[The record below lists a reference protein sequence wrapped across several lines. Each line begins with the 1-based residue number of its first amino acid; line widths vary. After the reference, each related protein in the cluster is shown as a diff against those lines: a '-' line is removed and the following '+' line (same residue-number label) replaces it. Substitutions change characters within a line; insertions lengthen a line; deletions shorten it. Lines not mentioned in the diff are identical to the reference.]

1 MGSPADQGQDDSGV
15 APIRRLAAIVVAD
28 IVGYSRQMEADESGT
43 LDRLQALH
51 AELVRPKTLEF
62 RGRIVKRMGDGW
74 LAEFPSATDAVR
86 SSVEIQERAA
96 ARNARSLPDH
106 RLELRIGVNLGEI
119 IFDGDDVFGNGV
131 NIAARL
137 ESIATPGQVCISSSV
152 HEQVR
157 GVLDV
162 ACEDMGEHVVKNIAR
177 PIRCFAIQPG
187 DGGFG
192 SGPTGSE
199 RAVAAA
205 TRGVSIAVLPFDNL
219 SGDPT
224 QDYFADGM
232 VEDIITA
239 LSRFKWLKVIARNS
253 TFVYK
258 GRAVDVRQVAKDLGV
273 RYVLEGSVQRSERR
287 VRITGQLIDATT
299 GAHLWAERFD
309 GELESI
315 FDLQDRITAS
325 VVAAIEPQIRKAEIE
340 RTRRKHPEN
349 LDAYDLFLQAT
360 PLAYAMRPDDCAK
373 SLALLERSLRLDPG
387 FVPAKAFVAWC
398 YEQRLSRGWPSVE
411 QGDAA
416 NAVRL
421 AREVLAADTDDANAI
436 AIAGFVLVMVGREFD
451 VGLAALRR
459 AVGLNRNNAFV
470 SMNAG
475 WGNAFAGDVG
485 EALVEFERARRL
497 NPQDPAA
504 FYILTGLG
512 AAHLFAGDH
521 DRAADY
527 AEQSA
532 ALYGEWDATYIVL
545 AAALAYAGR
554 IDEARRA
561 IARLKLLLPGASIA
575 VIKNMVPVRDAR
587 RLALWLEGLRRAGL
601 PE

>member
-1 MGSPADQGQDDSGV
+1 MGSRVDRGTDQRRGTPA
-15 APIRRLAAIVVAD
+15 RRLAAIVVAD
-28 IVGYSRQMEADESGT
+28 VVGYSRQMEADESGT
-43 LDRLQALH
+43 LGRLQALF
-51 AELVRPKTLEF
+51 ADVVLPKTREF
-62 RGRIVKRMGDGW
+62 RGRIVKRTGDGW

-86 SSVEIQERAA
+86 SSVEIQERLAE
-96 ARNARSLPDH
+96 RNAHSPQDR

-152 HEQVR
+152 YDQIR

-162 ACEDMGEHVVKNIAR
+162 VCEDIGEQVVKNIAR
-177 PIRCFAIQPG
+177 SVRCFAIRPAFAG
-187 DGGFG
+187 DAAG
-192 SGPTGSE
+192 
-199 RAVAAA
+199 RDAAAVAAA
-205 TRGVSIAVLPFDNL
+205 TRGASIAVLPFSNL
-219 SGDPT
+219 SGDPS

-258 GRAVDVRQVAKDLGV
+258 GRAMDVRQVAKDLGV
-273 RYVLEGSVQRSERR
+273 HYVLEGSVQRSERK
-287 VRITGQLIDATT
+287 VRITGQLIDATS

-315 FDLQDRITAS
+315 FDLQDQITAS

-340 RTRRKHPEN
+340 RARRKHPEN

-360 PLAYAMRPDDCAK
+360 PHAYAMRPNDCAK
-373 SLALLERSLRLDPG
+373 ALALLERSLLIDPG

-398 YEQRLSRGWPSVE
+398 YEQRVSRGWPDVRE
-411 QGDAA
+411 ADAA

-436 AIAGFVLVMVGREFD
+436 SLAGFVLVMVGREYD

-475 WGNAFAGDVG
+475 WGNAFAGDVA

-512 AAHLFAGDH
+512 AANLFAGNH
-521 DRAADY
+521 GRAADF
-527 AEQSA
+527 AGQSA
-532 ALYGEWDATYIVL
+532 ALYEDWDATYIVL

-561 IARLKLLLPGASIA
+561 VAKLRALLPRVSIA
-575 VIKNMVPVRDAR
+575 VVRDMVPVRDAQ

>member
-1 MGSPADQGQDDSGV
+1 MGSRADRGADERQGT
-15 APIRRLAAIVVAD
+15 PTRRLAAIVVAD
-28 IVGYSRQMEADESGT
+28 VVGYSRQMEADESGT
-43 LDRLQALH
+43 LDRLQALY
-51 AELVRPKTLEF
+51 AEVVRPTTNEF
-62 RGRIVKRMGDGW
+62 RGRIVKRTGDGW
-74 LAEFPSATDAVR
+74 LAEFASATDAVR

-96 ARNARSLPDH
+96 ARNAHSAADR

-137 ESIATPGQVCISSSV
+137 ESIATPGQVCISGSV

-162 ACEDMGEHVVKNIAR
+162 VCEDIGEHVVKNIAR
-177 PIRCFAIQPG
+177 PVRCFAIHPAELG
-187 DGGFG
+187 DEAGR
-192 SGPTGSE
+192 
-199 RAVAAA
+199 RAGAVPAAS
-205 TRGVSIAVLPFDNL
+205 RGASIAVLPFSNL
-219 SGDPT
+219 SGDPS

-232 VEDIITA
+232 VEDVITA

-315 FDLQDRITAS
+315 FDLQDQITAS

-349 LDAYDLFLQAT
+349 LDAYDLYLQAT
-360 PLAYAMRPDDCAK
+360 PHAYAMRPEDCAK
-373 SLALLERSLRLDPG
+373 ALALLERSLRLDPG

-398 YEQRLSRGWPSVE
+398 YEQRLSRGWPGVQE
-411 QGDAA
+411 ADAA

-421 AREVLAADTDDANAI
+421 AREVLAADTDDANAM
-436 AIAGFVLVMVGREFD
+436 AIAGFVLVMVGREYD

-459 AVGLNRNNAFV
+459 AVALNRNNAFV

-475 WGNAFAGDVG
+475 WGNAFAGDVA

-512 AAHLFAGDH
+512 AAHMFAGNH
-521 DRAADY
+521 DEAAGF

-532 ALYGEWDATYIVL
+532 ALYGEWDATFIVL

-561 IARLKLLLPGASIA
+561 VGRLKALLPGASIS
-575 VIKNMVPVRDAR
+575 VVRDMVPVRDAK
-587 RLALWLEGLRRAGL
+587 RLALWLEGLRMAGL

>member
-1 MGSPADQGQDDSGV
+1 MDSRAEGGTGERRST
-15 APIRRLAAIVVAD
+15 PTRRLAAIVVAD
-28 IVGYSRQMEADESGT
+28 VVGYSRQMESDESGT
-43 LDRLQALH
+43 LERLQSLYADV
-51 AELVRPKTLEF
+51 VRPKTHDL
-62 RGRIVKRMGDGW
+62 RGRIVKRTGDGW

-86 SSVEIQERAA
+86 SSVEIQEQVA
-96 ARNARSLPDH
+96 ARNASSAPDR

-152 HEQVR
+152 HEQIR

-162 ACEDMGEHVVKNIAR
+162 VCEDIGEHVVKNIAR
-177 PIRCFAIQPG
+177 PVRCFAIHPPRAG
-187 DGGFG
+187 D
-192 SGPTGSE
+192 
-199 RAVAAA
+199 AAGA
-205 TRGVSIAVLPFDNL
+205 DAPAPASAPRGASIAVLPFSNL
-219 SGDPT
+219 SGDPG

-232 VEDIITA
+232 VEDVITA

-273 RYVLEGSVQRSERR
+273 HYVLEGSVQRSERR

-360 PLAYAMRPDDCAK
+360 PHAYAMRPDDCAK
-373 SLALLERSLRLDPG
+373 ALALLERSLHLDPG

-398 YEQRLSRGWPSVE
+398 YEQRLSRGWPGADK
-411 QGDAA
+411 GDAA
-416 NAVRL
+416 TVVRL

-436 AIAGFVLVMVGREFD
+436 ALAGFVLVMVGREYD

-459 AVGLNRNNAFV
+459 AVALNRNNAFV

-485 EALVEFERARRL
+485 EALLELERARLL

-512 AAHLFAGDH
+512 AANMFAGNH
-521 DRAADY
+521 ARAADF
-527 AEQSA
+527 AGQSA
-532 ALYGEWDATYIVL
+532 ALYEEWDATYIVL

-561 IARLKLLLPGASIA
+561 VVKLKTLLPGASISVVRA
-575 VIKNMVPVRDAR
+575 MVPVRDAQ